1 MFCIKAVQ
9 SEKQSMSDVGT
20 VLSESLVFRL
30 PSTATNVARVLQP
43 SSVIVVLPD
52 KSSLLFFVLVP

>member
-1 MFCIKAVQ
+1 
-9 SEKQSMSDVGT
+9 MSDAGT

-43 SSVIVVLPD
+43 SSVTVVLPD